1 MPFLAFILVARV
13 PVRLLCEFSLVVVVY
28 KVLVEAFG
36 LFLLQLRES
45 LLNLLDH
52 LLENFYLLFSQFLGL
67 RRHILNQ
74 HLVIAN
80 DIHLLRLRD
89 VLNLIDDVLF
99 NFLFFLLLFCH
110 VEIELAFDRVREATI
125 TLIFNDVLD

>member
-28 KVLVEAFG
+28 KVLIEAFG

-52 LLENFYLLFSQFLGL
+52 LLEFFYLLFSQFLGL

>member
-1 MPFLAFILVARV
+1 MPFLAFILVARI

-52 LLENFYLLFSQFLGL
+52 LLEYFYLLFSQFLGL
-67 RRHILNQ
+67 
-74 HLVIAN
+74 
-80 DIHLLRLRD
+80 
-89 VLNLIDDVLF
+89 
-99 NFLFFLLLFCH
+99 
-110 VEIELAFDRVREATI
+110 
-125 TLIFNDVLD
+125 

>member
-28 KVLVEAFG
+28 KVLVEALG

-52 LLENFYLLFSQFLGL
+52 LLEFFYLLFSQFLGL
-67 RRHILNQ
+67 RLHILNQ

-99 NFLFFLLLFCH
+99 NFLFFLFLFCH
-110 VEIELAFDRVREATI
+110 VKIELAFDRVREATI

>member
-28 KVLVEAFG
+28 KVLVEALG

-52 LLENFYLLFSQFLGL
+52 LLEFFYLLFSQFLGL
-67 RRHILNQ
+67 RLHILNQ

-99 NFLFFLLLFCH
+99 NFLFFLFLFCH

>member
-52 LLENFYLLFSQFLGL
+52 LLEFFYLLFSQFLGL